1 MKIGKTARFEH
12 FELAHLG
19 KRRSRFKNIGLDLEA
34 FKRLCGLLL
43 LFSLSILFRF
53 HATQQIYDLFFRTF
67 STDSAFFLLSFDRRI
82 WTAMK

>member
-19 KRRSRFKNIGLDLEA
+19 IRRSRFKNIGLDLEA

-53 HATQQIYDLFFRTF
+53 HATQQIYDLFFEPFQLIPLFF
-67 STDSAFFLLSFDRRI
+67 SSPLIVAFGRQ
-82 WTAMK
+82 

>member
-19 KRRSRFKNIGLDLEA
+19 KRRSRFKNIGLE
-34 FKRLCGLLL
+34 LCGLLL